1 MSQPVLE
8 PKKNPPVAAAAAG
21 GSGGDMFNRDPRV
34 EALMRMVANREDNQ
48 TAICSR
54 FSTVRAQG
62 PKGIDVETTNTIVVK
77 NLNARLT
84 FAEFVSEFIEKQ
96 GSLDSKLFDELLK
109 EFQETQ
115 GAAQSLEYQQ
125 LTMDQRGLYIEAIR
139 VTKEEFL
146 TAFSEINADL
156 TQALLPDIGL
166 ESATLPNIREAHLS
180 FAAMPTTI
188 EEADRCFHNF
198 CTDSKFSELLQG
210 SSLQEQFRAF
220 KVARAAYGI
229 PETEQTTTVIAEY
242 AKMFGL
248 AA

>member
-1 MSQPVLE
+1 MSQAVLE
-8 PKKNPPVAAAAAG
+8 PKKAPPVAAAAAG

-48 TAICSR
+48 TPICSR

-62 PKGIDVETTNTIVVK
+62 PKGIDVETTNTIFTK
-77 NLNARLT
+77 NFNARLT

-115 GAAQSLEYQQ
+115 GVVQSLEYQQ
-125 LTMDQRGLYIEAIR
+125 LTIDQRQLYIEAIR
-139 VTKEEFL
+139 VVKDEFL
-146 TAFSEINADL
+146 AAFSEINADL
-156 TQALLPDIGL
+156 AKVTLPDNSL
-166 ESATLPNIREAHLS
+166 ENATFPNVRETHLS
-180 FAAMPTTI
+180 FAAMVTTI
-188 EEADRCFHNF
+188 EEVDKCFHNF
-198 CTDSKFSELLQG
+198 CSDSKFSDILRG
-210 SSLQEQFRAF
+210 SSLEEQFRAF
-220 KVARAAYGI
+220 KVARAACGI
-229 PETEQTTTVIAEY
+229 EETEQTATVIDGY